1 MTMKE
6 LIRLLHEKQCSCVI
20 DNGEVRIFMQR
31 GVADLYELLDRESDF
46 LKGASIADKVVGKA
60 AAALM
65 ILGGVKELHADVISL
80 PALALLREPDV
91 KVDSTEVVPYIKNRD
106 QSGWCPL
113 ETMCYKEGSATDI
126 LPLVREFIEAKKK
139 SLLTSKK

>member
-1 MTMKE
+1 MMMRE

-20 DNGEVRIFMQR
+20 ANGEVRVFMQR
-31 GVADLYELLDRESDF
+31 GVADLYELLDREPGF
-46 LKGASIADKVVGKA
+46 LKGASVADKVVGKA

-65 ILGGVKELHADVISL
+65 ILGGVKELYADVISL
-80 PALALLREPDV
+80 PALTLLRDSAV
-91 KVDSTEVVPYIKNRD
+91 KADSAEVVPYIKNRD

-113 ETMCYKEGSATDI
+113 ETICYKEGSATDI

-139 SLLTSKK
+139 SLLTGKK

>member
-1 MTMKE
+1 MMMRE

-20 DNGEVRIFMQR
+20 ANGEVRVFMQR
-31 GVADLYELLDRESDF
+31 GVADLYELLDREPGF
-46 LKGASIADKVVGKA
+46 LKGAFVADKVVGKA

-65 ILGGVKELHADVISL
+65 ILGGVKELYADVISL
-80 PALALLREPDV
+80 PALTLLRDSAV
-91 KVDSTEVVPYIKNRD
+91 KADSAEVVPYIKNRD

-113 ETMCYKEGSATDI
+113 ETICYKEGSATDI

-139 SLLTSKK
+139 SLLTGKK

>member
-65 ILGGVKELHADVISL
+65 ILGGVKELHA
-80 PALALLREPDV
+80 LALLRESDV